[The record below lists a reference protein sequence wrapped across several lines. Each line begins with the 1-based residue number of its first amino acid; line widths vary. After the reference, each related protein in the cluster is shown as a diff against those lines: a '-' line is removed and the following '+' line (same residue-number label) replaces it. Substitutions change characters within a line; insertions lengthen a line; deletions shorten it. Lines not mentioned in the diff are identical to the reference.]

1 MKKVLPWLIG
11 IAVLSGLIY
20 TFYFLYKKSQQKPIV
35 YTTEVA
41 AKRDII
47 NKTVATGSIVPRE
60 EVDIKPQVSGIISE
74 VFVEPGEIVKVGD
87 PIAKVQ
93 VIPNMSSLNNAE
105 NRIDRAKAELENAK
119 LEFDRS
125 DILYKK
131 GAMSQQ
137 EWQTTT
143 LRLKNAEIEMQNALD
158 NLDIVKE
165 GATKSSGKSAITLI
179 KSTVN
184 GMVLQVPVKLGNQ
197 VIESNTFNDGTT
209 VATIA
214 DMKDMIFLGKIDES
228 EVGKIKEGMTL
239 LLTIGAIENERFN
252 ASLEYISPKGVLEN
266 GAIQFEIKA
275 DVTIPETSFIR
286 AGFSANADIV
296 LDRRDSVLTI
306 DEKLLQFE
314 EGSPF
319 VEIQIGDQQ
328 FEKRLLKLGLSDG
341 IYVEVIEG
349 LSLED
354 NIKVWNQTGF

>member
-1 MKKVLPWLIG
+1 MKKILPWLFG
-11 IAVLSGLIY
+11 IAVFCGLIY
-20 TFYFLYKKSQQKPIV
+20 TFYFLYQKSQQKPVV
-35 YTTEVA
+35 YSTEMASV
-41 AKRDII
+41 RDVI

-74 VFVEPGEIVKVGD
+74 VFVEPGEIVQVGD

-105 NRIDRAKAELENAK
+105 NRIDRARAELDNAQ

-125 DILYKK
+125 DVLYTK

-137 EWQTTT
+137 EWQTTS
-143 LRLKNAEIEMQNALD
+143 LRLKNAKIEMQNALD

-179 KSTVN
+179 KSTVK

-239 LLTIGAIENERFN
+239 LLTIGAIEDERFN

-275 DVTIPETSFIR
+275 DVTIPEGSFIR

-296 LDRRDSVLTI
+296 LDKREGVLTL
-306 DEKLLQFE
+306 DEKLLQFD
-314 EGSPF
+314 EGNPY
-319 VEIQIGDQQ
+319 VEIQTGEQV
-328 FEKRLLKLGLSDG
+328 FEKKPLKLGLSDG
-341 IYVEVIEG
+341 IYVEVLEG
-349 LSLED
+349 ISSED
-354 NIKVWNQTGF
+354 KIKVWNQTGF